1 MRGRGRFAVL
11 GAGLIVGLTVA
22 TTGGAMAAKPAQ
34 TAHQRTLAYWTAARI
49 ANAKPRDFV
58 RTPAGGFQK
67 AQPNAKPSRPG
78 GGGTGSVTGAS
89 WTQRGQIQVTSG
101 KVLFTLNSGDY
112 ICSGTVV
119 NDNQTNVSIVLTAGH
134 CGYDGSDGGFAR
146 NWTFYP
152 DFDDAPTYT
161 CASSTYGCW
170 TAQAL
175 VLDSGFTSAGGF
187 NTQATKHDWT
197 FAVVGSGGKSNTQL
211 DATVGSF
218 AISFSTASGTTYA
231 FGYPAAG
238 KYNGSDLTYCK
249 GTPANDV
256 FNGNATIGM
265 ACDMTGGSSGGPW
278 LTGFSEATGAG
289 TLNGLNSYGYSGI
302 KNMYGPKFNANTQA
316 TFNRANTAPTSNQ
329 IVNVAP

>member
-1 MRGRGRFAVL
+1 MRGRRRFAAL
-11 GAGLIVGLTVA
+11 GAGLIVGLTIA
-22 TTGGAMAAKPAQ
+22 TTGGAMAARPAQ
-34 TAHQRTLAYWTAARI
+34 TAHQRTLAYWTATRI

-58 RTPAGGFQK
+58 RTPGGGFQK
-67 AQPNAKPSRPG
+67 GPNQNAKPPRG

-89 WTQRGQIQVTSG
+89 WTQGGQIQVKSG
-101 KVLFTLNSGDY
+101 KVLFTLDSGDY

-119 NDNQTNVSIVLTAGH
+119 NDNQATVSIVLTAGH
-134 CGYDGSDGGFAR
+134 CGYDGQDGGFAR

-152 DFDDAPTYT
+152 DFDDQPTYT
-161 CASSTYGCW
+161 CANSVYGCW

-175 VLDSGFTSAGGF
+175 VLDSGFTTAGGF

-218 AISFSTASGTTYA
+218 PISFSTASGTTYA

-249 GTPANDV
+249 GTPANDIY
-256 FNGNATIGM
+256 NGNATIGM

-278 LTGFSEATGAG
+278 LTGFSETSGAG

-302 KNMYGPKFNANTQA
+302 RNMYGPKFNANTQA

-329 IVNVAP
+329 TVTVSP